1 MKKFTSTRLVSHT
14 IALFGAPM
22 FCIALLVAV
31 CTTGLQAQTTPQISV
46 QGTLK
51 TASGTPAPDGTQTV
65 TFRLYNVETGGTHL
79 WEETADVEIV
89 GGIYSH
95 YLGSVTPLNAAN
107 FANTLYLAVKVGSYE
122 LTPRNRLAYA
132 PYAFSVY
139 SAVCSGAVG
148 DIKFSILNPT
158 DFALEN
164 GPCWVPMKGQSL
176 AGSKLAQ
183 YTGSYNNSNL
193 PDGSGR
199 FIRAQEFPGS
209 PNNID
214 DDRDS
219 NTPIGQAQGE
229 SFRGHNHTMQNAGAH
244 THTIILGHNRDDE
257 GGGGGPDDW
266 SFNDGSDDGSRP
278 PRDISTVP
286 GHSVSTNGSH
296 THTIDP
302 AGGTETRPDN
312 LNFWIYIRIN

>member
-1 MKKFTSTRLVSHT
+1 MKKITSTRLAAHISV
-14 IALFGAPM
+14 LFYLV
-22 FCIALLVAV
+22 LLSA
-31 CTTGLQAQTTPQISV
+31 TLQAQSPQISV

-79 WEETADVEIV
+79 WEETADVDIV

-95 YLGSVTPLNAAN
+95 YLGSVNPLNAAN

-122 LTPRNRLAYA
+122 LSPRNRLAYA
-132 PYAFSVY
+132 PYAFSVNTAQNALNAQNAQ
-139 SAVCSGAVG
+139 SADKVVCSGAVG
-148 DIKFSILNPT
+148 DIKFSILKPS

-164 GPCWVPMKGQSL
+164 GNCWVPMDGRSL

-183 YTGSYNNSNL
+183 YTGSYSSSNL

-214 DDRDS
+214 DDRTS
-219 NTPIGQAQGE
+219 ASPIAQPQGE
-229 SFRGHNHTMQNAGAH
+229 SFRQHN
-244 THTIILGHNRDDE
+244 
-257 GGGGGPDDW
+257 
-266 SFNDGSDDGSRP
+266 
-278 PRDISTVP
+278 
-286 GHSVSTNGSH
+286 HSVSQVTISRMTGDDNGGDNRFDTGSGSAYQNL
-296 THTIDP
+296 TIPPSNVTGD
-302 AGGTETRPDN
+302 AGGNETRPDN

>member
-1 MKKFTSTRLVSHT
+1 MSHT

-31 CTTGLQAQTTPQISV
+31 CTTGLQAQTAPQISV

-51 TASGTPAPDGTQTV
+51 TASGTPAPDGTQSV
-65 TFRLYNVETGGTHL
+65 TFLLYDVATGGTAL
-79 WEETADVEIV
+79 WQETADVEIV

-107 FANTLYLAVKVGSYE
+107 FASTLYLAVKVGSNE
-122 LTPRNRLAYA
+122 LTPSNRLAYA
-132 PYAFSVY
+132 PYAFAVNT
-139 SAVCSGAVG
+139 AQTVVCSGAVG
-148 DIKFSILNPT
+148 DIKYSILNPT
-158 DFALEN
+158 EFAAEN
-164 GPCWVPMKGQSL
+164 GNCWVPMKGQSL

-183 YTGSYNNSNL
+183 YTGSYNNSHL

-199 FIRAQEFPGS
+199 FLRAQEFPGS

-229 SFRGHNHTMQNAGAH
+229 DFKGH
-244 THTIILGHNRDDE
+244 THAGTTN
-257 GGGGGPDDW
+257 
-266 SFNDGSDDGSRP
+266 NDGSHAHTSQPTARADNDDNDGTGLYVGERENGTTHGT
-278 PRDISTVP
+278 RDIST
-286 GHSVSTNGSH
+286 SGSAH
-296 THTIDP
+296 THSFTTNNT
-302 AGGTETRPDN
+302 GGNETRPDN
-312 LNFWIYIRIN
+312 LNFWVYIRIN

>member
-31 CTTGLQAQTTPQISV
+31 CTTGLQAQTAPQISV

-95 YLGSVTPLNAAN
+95 YLGSVTPLNPSN
-107 FANTLYLAVKVGSYE
+107 FASTLYLAVKVGSYE

-132 PYAFSVY
+132 PYAFSVNT
-139 SAVCSGAVG
+139 AQTVACSGAVG
-148 DIKFSILNPT
+148 DIKYSILNPT
-158 DFALEN
+158 EFAAEN
-164 GPCWVPMKGQSL
+164 GACWVPMDGRAL
-176 AGSKLAQ
+176 ATTDKLRIR
-183 YTGSYNNSNL
+183 TGRTSV

-199 FIRAQEFPGS
+199 FLRAQEFPGS

-229 SFRGHNHTMQNAGAH
+229 SFRGHNHTGTTN
-244 THTIILGHNRDDE
+244 
-257 GGGGGPDDW
+257 
-266 SFNDGSDDGSRP
+266 NDGSHAHTSQPTARADNDDNDGTGLYVGTRENGTTMGT
-278 PRDISTVP
+278 RDIST
-286 GHSVSTNGSH
+286 SGSDH
-296 THTIDP
+296 THSFTTNNT
-302 AGGTETRPDN
+302 GGNETRPDN